1 MLKITEKLD
10 SSVTPSTSLTL
21 PFEKSQ
27 KSRLRVSLD
36 NNEEVVLMLQR
47 GSVLRHGELLRADN
61 GLIVKVRAADEEV
74 AVISTENTFLLSRA
88 CYHLGNRHVPLQIGK
103 GWLRIQRDHVL
114 EEMVQSLG
122 LLVKHELA
130 PFEPE
135 SGAYSGHS
143 THSHS
148 HTGKTE
154 VKNEL

>member
-10 SSVTPSTSLTL
+10 TSLASSASLTL
-21 PFEKSQ
+21 PFEKRQ

-36 NNEEVVLMLQR
+36 NNQEAALMLER

-61 GLIVKVRAADEEV
+61 GLIVEVRAADEEV
-74 AVISTENTFLLSRA
+74 AVISTADNFLLARA
-88 CYHLGNRHVPLQIGK
+88 CYHLGNRHVPLQIGE

-114 EEMVQSLG
+114 EDMVQSLG

-135 SGAYSGHS
+135 SGAYSGNS
-143 THSHS
+143 SHSHS
-148 HTGKTE
+148 HSHKTE
-154 VKNEL
+154 V

>member
-1 MLKITEKLD
+1 MYKRQPLA
-10 SSVTPSTSLTL
+10 PSESLTL
-21 PFEKSQ
+21 PFEKRQ

-36 NNEEVVLMLQR
+36 NNQEAALMLER

-61 GLIVKVRAADEEV
+61 GLVVEVRAANEEV
-74 AVISTENTFLLSRA
+74 AVISTEDSFLLARA
-88 CYHLGNRHVPLQIGK
+88 CYHLGNRHVPLQIGE

-122 LLVKHELA
+122 LFVKHECA

-143 THSHS
+143 NHSHS
-148 HTGKTE
+148 HPHKSE
-154 VKNEL
+154 I